1 MPLNHGD
8 NVIAILN
15 VDGSVSEV
23 GKPKGPINR
32 SNFLITWNS
41 MDWSGFG
48 TLLNIAKRFEE
59 LGKEYNGKEFK
70 IVERL

>member
-1 MPLNHGD
+1 
-8 NVIAILN
+8 
-15 VDGSVSEV
+15 
-23 GKPKGPINR
+23 
-32 SNFLITWNS
+32 